1 MNQFKEHHIYVLIL
15 ITAFF
20 LFLRLGSWGVTE
32 TSEARYAEISWEMLL
47 TKDPIHPSLLGI
59 RHFHKPPLTYMV
71 TALAFEIW
79 GVTPFAARFFLQI
92 SLLVQIVLVY
102 RIGKILFN
110 SSHQALL
117 AAVIYSSLPAVIVST
132 RGLTTDSFLASFI
145 LGSVYCWFK
154 FSKHHKLWYL
164 YGFYGLLALGFLTK
178 GPLVL
183 LIPLIVVFTSAKTKA
198 PFKHHL
204 AGISL
209 LLIVG
214 SSWYVKLALEDPQFW
229 RYFVLDHTLQRYGNP
244 QLFNRTQPVWYYL
257 VLVPMTSFPWFP
269 MVIHLFFKKFKGLN
283 RSELGTLLGCWI
295 FIPLLFFSFSA
306 SKLFLYVLPVYAGI
320 ALAASNLLSTI
331 GHGDLRFW
339 DSALIAYQLVISLC
353 LLLGPLIT
361 GVFEI
366 SWLQLL
372 LLVLMGT
379 SLLVVNLLLRNY
391 LATKLLTSSLV
402 FTLWLIVISSFIFSQ
417 NPHFINSTE
426 PLTQYMER
434 HDLQNS
440 QVMVYNRRLP
450 SLAFNLQ
457 KPILSI
463 ADGHHSLDREV
474 QFERNDSWKSYL
486 VNIQHVNGDSVL
498 AHWVTDS
505 TVLIFKRSLPVHR
518 QWIQNSFEY
527 KSQLGPWTIMHH

>member
-1 MNQFKEHHIYVLIL
+1 MNHFKEHRIYYLIL
-15 ITAFF
+15 IMAFF

-47 TKDPIHPSLLGI
+47 TMDPIHPSLLGI

-79 GVTPFAARFFLQI
+79 GVSPFAVRFFIQI

-102 RIGKILFN
+102 KIGKILLN
-110 SSHQALL
+110 SPHQAFL

-132 RGLTTDSFLASFI
+132 RGLTTDSFLTSFI
-145 LGSVYCWFK
+145 LGSVYCWLK
-154 FSKHHKLWYL
+154 FPEQHRLWYL
-164 YGFYGLLALGFLTK
+164 YSFYGLLAMGFLTK

-183 LIPLIVVFTSAKTKA
+183 LIPLIVVITSAKTKV
-198 PFKHHL
+198 PLRHHL
-204 AGISL
+204 AGIGV
-209 LLIVG
+209 LLILG
-214 SSWYVKLALEDPQFW
+214 GSWYAILAWEDPQFW

-269 MVIHLFFKKFKGLN
+269 MVIHWFFKKSNDLKRSGL
-283 RSELGTLLGCWI
+283 GILLACWI
-295 FIPLLFFSFSA
+295 FIPLFFFSFSA
-306 SKLFLYVLPVYAGI
+306 SKLFLYVLPVYAAI
-320 ALAASNLLSTI
+320 ALAGSNLLSNL
-331 GHGDLRFW
+331 GKRDLRFW

-361 GVFEI
+361 GVFEV
-366 SWLQLL
+366 SWLQLG
-372 LLVLMGT
+372 LLVLMGI
-379 SLLVVNLLLRNY
+379 SLLAINWLLNKHLV
-391 LATKLLTSSLV
+391 TKLLTSSLV
-402 FTLWLIVISSFIFSQ
+402 FTLWLMVISSFIFSK

-426 PLTQYMER
+426 PLAQYMER

-450 SLAFNLQ
+450 SLAFNLE

-498 AHWVTDS
+498 AHLVTDS

-518 QWIQNSFEY
+518 QWLQNSFTY
-527 KSQLGPWTIMHH
+527 KSRLGPWTIMHQ